1 MKVVL
6 FCGGQGMRLR
16 DYSEKVPKPMV
27 PVGPRPIL
35 WHVMKYYAQY
45 GHNEFILALGHH
57 SEPIKR
63 FFLTYDEAV
72 SNDFIMR
79 NGGSDIEMLG
89 SDIDDWTVTF
99 VDTGLNATIGER
111 LKRVRPYLE
120 GEEMFLANY
129 ADGVTDLDLN
139 AYVDRFSASGKTAA
153 LLAVK
158 PPQSYH
164 VVRTDE
170 DGVPTGIG
178 PIARTDLWLNGG
190 FFVMRSR
197 FLEYL
202 DHHSTLVEDGAFDQ
216 LVEEGELYVERFGGW
231 WSPMDTFKDKQYLDS
246 IWSTG
251 EVPWL
256 QDMNGH

>member
-45 GHNEFILALGHH
+45 GHTDFILCLGHH
-57 SEPIKR
+57 AEPIKR
-63 FFLTYDEAV
+63 FFLNYDEAV
-72 SNDFIMR
+72 SNDFVMR
-79 NGGSDIEMLG
+79 KGGKDIEMLG
-89 SDIDDWTVTF
+89 TDIDDWTITF
-99 VDTGLNATIGER
+99 VDTGLNTQVAER
-111 LKRVRPYLE
+111 LKRVEPYLE
-120 GEEMFLANY
+120 DDEMFLVNY
-129 ADGVTDLDLN
+129 ADGVSDLELDT
-139 AYVDRFSASGKTAA
+139 YIDDFKASGKTAA
-153 LLAVK
+153 LLAVR

-164 VVRTDE
+164 VIRM
-170 DGVPTGIG
+170 DGKGEPTSIG
-178 PIARTDLWLNGG
+178 PIGRSDLWLNGG
-190 FFVMRSR
+190 FFVMRR
-197 FLEYL
+197 EVFRYL
-202 DHHSTLVEDGAFDQ
+202 
-216 LVEEGELYVERFGGW
+216 EEGKTLLEEGVMNELVAEGQLYVKEFDGW

-256 QDMNGH
+256 LHMNGG